1 MGSLPTSIK
10 LVIMALLLVGSI
22 ALIKAVFSQPM
33 NLDARIPNSCT
44 SITGDKCVFPF
55 TYKGVEYYQCTY
67 ADSPTPWCATQ
78 VDNAGI
84 VVTNRWGDCDTGS
97 LSSCQSEIISTPSCT
112 TDAGECVF
120 PFRYNGIVYT
130 SCTTV
135 DKDFP
140 WCSTNT
146 TLAGTHIP
154 GFYGNC
160 PSSCPGAETGTTTC
174 DAAQS
179 EENFISGRNNC
190 ACVDGQLE
198 CSTSC
203 TPGELFSVDCNT
215 CVCNDLG
222 QPTCTTNECS
232 TTSSTTTTSS
242 PSSSCTTIGGPALGA
257 QCVFPFTFAGTTYTS
272 CAAWIYGGQPE
283 GTTWCSTK
291 VDETGNHVN
300 NEGNYGF
307 CGEGC
312 TAPRDVI
319 LGEGFGEI
327 FETNAR
333 SAVNFGK
340 QRPS

>member
-1 MGSLPTSIK
+1 MG
-10 LVIMALLLVGSI
+10 
-22 ALIKAVFSQPM
+22 
-33 NLDARIPNSCT
+33 
-44 SITGDKCVFPF
+44 
-55 TYKGVEYYQCTY
+55 
-67 ADSPTPWCATQ
+67 
-78 VDNAGI
+78 
-84 VVTNRWGDCDTGS
+84 
-97 LSSCQSEIISTPSCT
+97 
-112 TDAGECVF
+112 
-120 PFRYNGIVYT
+120 
-130 SCTTV
+130 
-135 DKDFP
+135 
-140 WCSTNT
+140 
-146 TLAGTHIP
+146 
-154 GFYGNC
+154 
-160 PSSCPGAETGTTTC
+160 
-174 DAAQS
+174 
-179 EENFISGRNNC
+179 
-190 ACVDGQLE
+190 VDGQLE

-242 PSSSCTTIGGPALGA
+242 PSSSCT
-257 QCVFPFTFAGTTYTS
+257 
-272 CAAWIYGGQPE
+272 AWIYGGQPE